1 MPRPAASLRPA
12 LEHLVS
18 DVRPNRRLICESCAG
33 ELFSLPGAGLFVLEG
48 RHPVMRPPVDV
59 LKPQLLVLT
68 LAAVLVLVRLQRLTP
83 KELRVAL

>member
-33 ELFSLPGAGLFVLEG
+33 ELFSLPGAGLFLWEG
-48 RHPVMRPPVDV
+48 PHSVMRPPVDV
-59 LKPQLLVLT
+59 RKPQLLALT
-68 LAAVLVLVRLQRLTP
+68 LTAVLVLGRLQRLSP
-83 KELRVAL
+83 NKLRVAL